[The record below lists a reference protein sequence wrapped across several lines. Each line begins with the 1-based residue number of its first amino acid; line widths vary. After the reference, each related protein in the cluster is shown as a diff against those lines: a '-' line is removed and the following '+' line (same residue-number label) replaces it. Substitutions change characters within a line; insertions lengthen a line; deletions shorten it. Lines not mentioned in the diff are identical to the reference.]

1 MKVENPHANPSVAAG
16 PFETGYAARPSTRPV
31 GVTGSDQ
38 VRFSG
43 EFRLAKEAVKAAET
57 PVAIRPEVVAEA
69 RALLERGELGNDLER
84 LADSIVNALTYS
96 HDDHPS

>member
-16 PFETGYAARPSTRPV
+16 PVETGPAARPSARPV

-57 PVAIRPEVVAEA
+57 PVAIRPDAVAEA
-69 RALLERGELGNDLER
+69 RALLDSGELGNNLER

-96 HDDHPS
+96 HDDDPR